1 MTHTTAD
8 ALFRG
13 DKSTSINKIEERN
26 LKQIIRHAT
35 PRLEFLNLYDLEP
48 LETQRGVKDT
58 WVQDRLTALNGLDQ
72 VAFGALEIAR
82 TPDGRNLIWNGCGSY
97 NLAEHVG
104 WTENIP
110 CLVFDLSE
118 QDAAF
123 YFNYTQKEGRR
134 NLSPEVLMVNA
145 WKSGDK
151 NAVDLANVMRQLD
164 MYIQGDTNYPV
175 PQPKSPHAIEVRYRT
190 INEAYRNIAKWLD
203 PSDRTDVMRQARDLI
218 VSSFPGEKMLQ
229 QDLYWAVYYILAAI
243 PATRKGANYRKFQT
257 YLSAAGANNTQ
268 AQFTKVWKIDNA
280 GTTGNSGKAK
290 SLATELLKNWK
301 QGKNAPRDVTYDQLS
316 PNLTKMLFDKI
327 KQEQK
332 AGAVNDE

>member
-13 DKSTSINKIEERN
+13 DKPTSINKIEERN
-26 LKQIIRHAT
+26 LNQIINAQT
-35 PRLEFLNLYDLEP
+35 PKLEFLNLYDIEP
-48 LETQRGVKDT
+48 LESQRGVKDT
-58 WVQDRLTALNGLDQ
+58 WVQDRLTDLGGLDQ
-72 VAFGALEIAR
+72 VAFGALRIAR
-82 TPDGRNLIWNGCGSY
+82 TPDGRNLAWDGNGSW

-104 WTENIP
+104 WTDNIP
-110 CLVFDLSE
+110 CLVFKLTEE
-118 QDAAF
+118 QAAF
-123 YFNYTQKEGRR
+123 YFNYVQKQGRR
-134 NLSPEVLMVNA
+134 NLPPEVLMVNA

-151 NAVDLANVMRQLD
+151 SAIELATVMRQLD

-175 PQPKSPHAIEVRYRT
+175 PQPKSPQAIEVRYRT

-203 PSDRTDVMRQARDLI
+203 ATDRIAVMRQARDLI

-229 QDLYWAVYYILAAI
+229 QDLYWAVYYILATV
-243 PATRKGANYRKFQT
+243 PATRKGANFRKFQT

-290 SLATELLKNWK
+290 SLATELFRNWK
-301 QGKNAPRDVTYDQLS
+301 QGKNAPINITYDQLS

-327 KQEQK
+327 KKEQ
-332 AGAVNDE
+332 